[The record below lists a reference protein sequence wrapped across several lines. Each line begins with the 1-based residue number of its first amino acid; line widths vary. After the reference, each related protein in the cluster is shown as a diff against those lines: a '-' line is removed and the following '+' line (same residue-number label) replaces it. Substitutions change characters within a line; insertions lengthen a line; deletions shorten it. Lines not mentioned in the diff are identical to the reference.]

1 MFEKGDKIHTH
12 DGQVHVVRRRGRGP
26 GKMGKMEVPRI
37 RGFIRGALV
46 DCLTGDKKVGDWH
59 ENVITTYGHGIVIKN
74 FVGLA
79 GSSFA
84 SFWGIGYHTQAQSS
98 NFSTQGAIDSTE
110 YGLHSTGGVS
120 RATVSVGSQTLS
132 GTWTLSQ
139 SFQYASTH
147 ISHAQTVNCVAQYAH
162 SSVGAAAT
170 ALSLATFASS
180 TKGTTQALNITYN
193 WVFSTVFAFA
203 VFGYLAYIAMLT
215 QGLFG
220 GIFGHI
226 ARQLV

>member
-1 MFEKGDKIHTH
+1 MFSKGDKIHTH
-12 DGQVHVVRRRGRGP
+12 DGKTHIVRKTGKAP
-26 GKMGKMEVPRI
+26 KMGKMEMPRI
-37 RGFIRGALV
+37 RGFVRGALV
-46 DCLTGDKKVGDWH
+46 DCLSGERQVGDWH
-59 ENVITTYGHGIVIKN
+59 ENVITTYGHGMVVKN

-98 NFSTQGAIDSTE
+98 NFSTQSIIDSTE

-120 RATVSVGSQTLS
+120 RATVSAGTQTLS

-147 ISHAQTVNCVAQYAH
+147 ITHAQTVNVIAQYGH
-162 SSVGAAAT
+162 SSVGSGT
-170 ALSLATFASS
+170 AMSLATFASS

-193 WVFSTVFAFA
+193 WVFST
-203 VFGYLAYIAMLT
+203 
-215 QGLFG
+215 
-220 GIFGHI
+220 
-226 ARQLV
+226 

>member
-1 MFEKGDKIHTH
+1 MFSKGDRIHLH
-12 DGQVHVVRRRGRGP
+12 DGRVVRVRKRGIPTIHRGP
-26 GKMGKMEVPRI
+26 DERPSI
-37 RGFIRGALV
+37 RGFVRGALV
-46 DCLTGDKKVGDWH
+46 DCQTGEAQVGDWH
-59 ENVITTYGHGIVIKN
+59 ENVITTYGHGMVIKN

-79 GSSFA
+79 GSSYA

-98 NFSTQGAIDSTE
+98 NFSTQSAIDSTE

-147 ISHAQTVNCVAQYAH
+147 ISHAQTVNCIAQYGH

-170 ALSLATFASS
+170 AMSLATFASS
-180 TKGTTQALNITYN
+180 TKGTTQALNVTYN
-193 WVFSTVFAFA
+193 WVFST
-203 VFGYLAYIAMLT
+203 
-215 QGLFG
+215 
-220 GIFGHI
+220 
-226 ARQLV
+226 

>member
-1 MFEKGDKIHTH
+1 MFRKGDRIHTH
-12 DGQVHVVRRRGRGP
+12 DGNVYTVRRHGRVP
-26 GKMGKMEVPRI
+26 RMGRMEVPKI
-37 RGFIRGALV
+37 RGFVRGALV
-46 DCLTGDKKVGDWH
+46 DCLTGKETPGDWH
-59 ENVITTYGHGIVIKN
+59 ENVITTYGHGMVIKN

-98 NFSTQGAIDSTE
+98 NFSTMSAIDSTE

-120 RATVSVGSQTLS
+120 RATVSAGTQTLS

-139 SFQYASTH
+139 SYQYASTQ
-147 ISHAQTVNCVAQYAH
+147 ISHAQTVNCIAQYAH
-162 SSVGAAAT
+162 SSIGSGT

-193 WVFSTVFAFA
+193 WVFST
-203 VFGYLAYIAMLT
+203 
-215 QGLFG
+215 
-220 GIFGHI
+220 
-226 ARQLV
+226 

>member
-1 MFEKGDKIHTH
+1 MFQKGDRLHLH
-12 DGQVHVVRRRGRGP
+12 DGRVISVRRAGIPKIKRG
-26 GKMGKMEVPRI
+26 KNEHAAI
-37 RGFIRGALV
+37 RGFVRGALV
-46 DCLTGDKKVGDWH
+46 NSTSGEEVRGDYH
-59 ENVITTYGHGIVIKN
+59 ENVITTYGHGMVIKN

-79 GSSFA
+79 GSSYA

-98 NFSTQGAIDSTE
+98 AFSTASAIDSTE

-120 RATVSVGSQTLS
+120 RATVSAGSQTLS

-147 ISHAQTVNCVAQYAH
+147 ISHAQTVNCVAQYGN
-162 SSVGAAAT
+162 SSVGAGT

-193 WVFSTVFAFA
+193 WVFST
-203 VFGYLAYIAMLT
+203 
-215 QGLFG
+215 
-220 GIFGHI
+220 
-226 ARQLV
+226 